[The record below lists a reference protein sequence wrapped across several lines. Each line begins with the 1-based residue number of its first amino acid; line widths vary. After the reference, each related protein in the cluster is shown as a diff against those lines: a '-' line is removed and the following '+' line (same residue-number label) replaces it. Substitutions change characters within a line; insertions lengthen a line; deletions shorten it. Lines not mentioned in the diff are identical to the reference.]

1 MSGHSKWHNIQQ
13 KKGKTDAARARVF
26 TKLGK
31 ELMVIAR
38 ENPNIDT
45 NSRLKDVVSKAKS
58 QNMPMDNIMR
68 AIKKAAGEL
77 GSSNYEEITY
87 EGYGPGGPAFIVETL
102 TDNKNRTA
110 ANVRHAFDKVG
121 GNMGTTGSVS
131 FMFNRMGQ
139 LIIEKTDEIDEE
151 ELMLQAI
158 EAGAADFLAEEEIFE
173 VRTEVEN
180 FGAVRDALEESGYG
194 FLQNGIVM
202 IPNIFTAVDMETAVK
217 IQKLLDIL
225 EDDDDVSEV
234 YHNTEFPDGFEG

>member
-180 FGAVRDALEESGYG
+180 FGAVRDALEEAGYG

-202 IPNIFTAVDMETAVK
+202 IPNIFTAVDMETAAK

>member
-1 MSGHSKWHNIQQ
+1 
-13 KKGKTDAARARVF
+13 
-26 TKLGK
+26 
-31 ELMVIAR
+31 
-38 ENPNIDT
+38 
-45 NSRLKDVVSKAKS
+45 
-58 QNMPMDNIMR
+58 
-68 AIKKAAGEL
+68 
-77 GSSNYEEITY
+77 
-87 EGYGPGGPAFIVETL
+87 
-102 TDNKNRTA
+102 
-110 ANVRHAFDKVG
+110 
-121 GNMGTTGSVS
+121 MGTTGSVS

-180 FGAVRDALEESGYG
+180 FGAVRDALEEAGYG

>member
-180 FGAVRDALEESGYG
+180 FGAVRDALEEAGYG